1 MTRFLARLGLPTPEL
16 RAWAMY
22 DWANSAFW
30 STIVT
35 AVFPAFFGSYAAAGM
50 NSIEST
56 SRFAWGTTA
65 ALTIVA
71 LTAPVL
77 GALADHRPLK
87 KRLLFVFLAIG
98 VTATLLMAT
107 IGRGQW
113 LYALVLFMV
122 ANIGVASTLVF
133 YDSLLPHIAAPD
145 EVDRASTAGFAIG
158 FTGGGILL
166 LINLAWI
173 LKPALFGLPDA
184 TAAVRL
190 TFVSVGVWWLLFS
203 LPLFRRVPEPPV
215 RLAAL
220 HASGAG
226 LAVAAA
232 VASWKTFRELRRN
245 RNAFLMLLAFLL
257 YNDGIQTI
265 IRMSSIYGAEIGIDQ
280 NAQIA
285 AFVMVQFVG
294 VPCSFAFGAV
304 AARIGAKTAIFF
316 ALAVYVSISVLG
328 YFMSAAWHFFALAFL
343 VGLVQGGSQ
352 ALSRSLFAR
361 MTPPAKSSEYFSF
374 FAVFEK
380 FAGIF
385 GPLLFG
391 ASVMLFQSSRAA
403 ILSVI
408 VFFVTGAIVL
418 AFVDVETG
426 EATARQTGSP
436 HGS

>member
-50 NSIEST
+50 NGVEST
-56 SRFAWGTTA
+56 SLFAWGTTA

>member
-1 MTRFLARLGLPTPEL
+1 
-16 RAWAMY
+16 
-22 DWANSAFW
+22 
-30 STIVT
+30 
-35 AVFPAFFGSYAAAGM
+35 
-50 NSIEST
+50 
-56 SRFAWGTTA
+56 
-65 ALTIVA
+65 
-71 LTAPVL
+71 
-77 GALADHRPLK
+77 
-87 KRLLFVFLAIG
+87 
-98 VTATLLMAT
+98 
-107 IGRGQW
+107 
-113 LYALVLFMV
+113 
-122 ANIGVASTLVF
+122 
-133 YDSLLPHIAAPD
+133 
-145 EVDRASTAGFAIG
+145 
-158 FTGGGILL
+158 
-166 LINLAWI
+166 
-173 LKPALFGLPDA
+173 
-184 TAAVRL
+184 VRL
-190 TFVSVGVWWLLFS
+190 
-203 LPLFRRVPEPPV
+203 E
-215 RLAAL
+215 AL
-220 HASGAG
+220 RASGAG
-226 LAVAAA
+226 LAMAAA
-232 VASWKTFRELRRN
+232 AAAWKTFRELRGN

-285 AFVMVQFVG
+285 AFVLVQFVG
-294 VPCSFAFGAV
+294 VPCSFGFGAV

-408 VFFVTGAIVL
+408 AFFVSGAIVL
-418 AFVDVETG
+418 AFVDVEAG
-426 EATARQTGSP
+426 EAAAAGGR
-436 HGS
+436 

>member
-1 MTRFLARLGLPTPEL
+1 MTRLLSRLGLPTPEL

-35 AVFPAFFGSYAAAGM
+35 AVFPAFFGSYAAAGL
-50 NSIEST
+50 SGVEAT
-56 SRFAWGTTA
+56 TRFAWGTTI

-87 KRLLFVFLAIG
+87 KRLLLVFLLVG
-98 VTATLLMAT
+98 VIATLLMAT

-113 LYALVLFMV
+113 FYALVLFMV

-133 YDSLLPHIAAPD
+133 YDSLLPHLAAPD
-145 EVDRASTAGFAIG
+145 QVDRASTAGYAIG
-158 FTGGGILL
+158 FIGGGVLL

-173 LKPALFGLPDA
+173 LKPTLFGLPDA

-190 TFVSVGVWWLLFS
+190 TFISVGVWWLLFS
-203 LPLFRRVPEPPV
+203 VPLFRGVPEPPV
-215 RLAAL
+215 RLAGL
-220 HASGAG
+220 GTSGAR
-226 LAVAAA
+226 LLLAAA
-232 VASWKTFRELRRN
+232 SASWNTFRELRGN
-245 RNAFLMLLAFLL
+245 RHAFLMLVAFLL
-257 YNDGIQTI
+257 YNDGIQTM
-265 IRMSSIYGAEIGIDQ
+265 IRMSSIYAAEVGIDQ

-294 VPCSFAFGAV
+294 VPCSFGFGAI
-304 AARIGAKTAIFF
+304 ASRIGARTAIFI
-316 ALAVYVSISVLG
+316 ALAVYVSCSVIG
-328 YFMSAAWHFFALAFL
+328 YFMTAAWQFFVLAFM
-343 VGLVQGGSQ
+343 VGMVQGGSQ

-391 ASVMLFQSSRAA
+391 ASVALFQSSRAA
-403 ILSVI
+403 VLSVI
-408 VFFVTGAIVL
+408 VFFVAGAIVL
-418 AFVDVETG
+418 SFVDVESG
-426 EATARQTGSP
+426 EAAARRP